1 LGRHPTLDSLFRRTV
16 IIRRAVPLLAVGA
29 LFVGACGGS
38 YGGGGE
44 TSGCTVANATAVTS
58 SVALKGTAFV
68 PNCAKTTVGTALTF
82 TNQDS
87 IVHTV
92 TARSGQPETFDS
104 GNLNPGLTFS
114 HTFAIAGT
122 YNIVC
127 TIHESMGMTMT
138 LFVQ

>member
-1 LGRHPTLDSLFRRTV
+1 MIP
-16 IIRRAVPLLAVGA
+16 RAVPLLAGV
-29 LFVGACGGS
+29 LFLLGACGGS
-38 YGGGGE
+38 SSGGNGG
-44 TSGCTVANATAVTS
+44 TSGCTATNATAVTS
-58 SVALKGTAFV
+58 SVAMRGTAFV

-92 TARSGQPETFDS
+92 TARTGQPETFDS
-104 GNLNPGLTFS
+104 GNIGAGLTFS
-114 HTFAIAGT
+114 HTFATAGT